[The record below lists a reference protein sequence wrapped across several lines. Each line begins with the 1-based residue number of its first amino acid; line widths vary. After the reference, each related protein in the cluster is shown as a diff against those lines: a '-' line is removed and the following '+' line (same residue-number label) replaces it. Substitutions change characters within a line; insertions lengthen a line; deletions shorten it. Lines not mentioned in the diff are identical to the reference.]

1 MFNLCYLI
9 FILIYTPK
17 MMLKWAPTFYYFLNI
32 SLACYISVP
41 SRVSL
46 SIGDRRILHLLRII
60 LQLNFNDVWLFFI
73 QTNQTWIRYVTLKR
87 NYSQKC
93 VILVLSHLL
102 YIPKEITIIHKRSH
116 LNASSFK
123 PNKTNRGCVKYLTV
137 CWRVDCWLYAQ
148 RFFIL
153 HAKKY

>member
-1 MFNLCYLI
+1 M
-9 FILIYTPK
+9 
-17 MMLKWAPTFYYFLNI
+17 
-32 SLACYISVP
+32 ACYISVP

-46 SIGDRRILHLLRII
+46 SIGDWRILHLLRII
-60 LQLNFNDVWLFFI
+60 LQLNFNEVWLFFI

-148 RFFIL
+148 CFFIL
-153 HAKKY
+153 HVENIKRINTMKQNVKQNKVHDEQIIVAKLRQENF

>member
-1 MFNLCYLI
+1 M
-9 FILIYTPK
+9 
-17 MMLKWAPTFYYFLNI
+17 
-32 SLACYISVP
+32 ACYISVP

-46 SIGDRRILHLLRII
+46 SIGDQRILHLLRII
-60 LQLNFNDVWLFFI
+60 LQLNFNEVWLFFI

-153 HAKKY
+153 HAENIKRINTMKQNVKQNKVHDEQIIVAKLRQENF

>member
-1 MFNLCYLI
+1 MVSH
-9 FILIYTPK
+9 
-17 MMLKWAPTFYYFLNI
+17 FYFHLRSKNGVEMSTHFLNI

-41 SRVSL
+41 SRSFIKHRRLENSPPTKHNSAVKFQWGMAIFYLDKS
-46 SIGDRRILHLLRII
+46 DR
-60 LQLNFNDVWLFFI
+60 
-73 QTNQTWIRYVTLKR
+73 IRYVTLKR
-87 NYSQKC
+87 NYTQKW

-123 PNKTNRGCVKYLTV
+123 PNKTNSGCVKYLTV

-153 HAKKY
+153 HAKKLLNK

>member
-1 MFNLCYLI
+1 M
-9 FILIYTPK
+9 
-17 MMLKWAPTFYYFLNI
+17 
-32 SLACYISVP
+32 ACYISVP

-46 SIGDRRILHLLRII
+46 SIGDWRILHLLRII
-60 LQLNFNDVWLFFI
+60 LQLNFNEVRLFFI

-123 PNKTNRGCVKYLTV
+123 PNKTDRGCVKYLTV

-153 HAKKY
+153 HAENIKRINTMKQNVKQNKVHDEQIIVAKLRQENF

>member
-1 MFNLCYLI
+1 M
-9 FILIYTPK
+9 
-17 MMLKWAPTFYYFLNI
+17 
-32 SLACYISVP
+32 ACYISVP

-46 SIGDRRILHLLRII
+46 SIGDWRILHLLRII
-60 LQLNFNDVWLFFI
+60 LQLNFNEVWLFFI

-123 PNKTNRGCVKYLTV
+123 PNKTSRGCVKYLTV

-148 RFFIL
+148 CFFIL
-153 HAKKY
+153 HVENIKRINTMKQNVKQNKVHDEQIIVAKLRQENF

>member
-1 MFNLCYLI
+1 M
-9 FILIYTPK
+9 
-17 MMLKWAPTFYYFLNI
+17 
-32 SLACYISVP
+32 ACYISVP

-60 LQLNFNDVWLFFI
+60 LQLNFNEVWLFFI

-137 CWRVDCWLYAQ
+137 CWRVDCWLYEQ

-153 HAKKY
+153 HAENIKRINTMKQNVKQNKVHDEQIIVAKLRQENF

>member
-1 MFNLCYLI
+1 M
-9 FILIYTPK
+9 
-17 MMLKWAPTFYYFLNI
+17 
-32 SLACYISVP
+32 ACYISVP

-60 LQLNFNDVWLFFI
+60 LQLNFNEVWLFFI

-153 HAKKY
+153 HAENIKRINTMKQNVKQNKVHDEQIIVAKLRQENF